1 MTINFNGNNIELNEV
16 EAYSIYS
23 QIVSIYEKEDIHEF
37 IDQYCRDNNLPEG
50 SFDKYLD
57 RVLETYRKLYDND
70 YHRNELIEEAF
81 RIVVIDEKE
90 D

>member
-1 MTINFNGNNIELNEV
+1 MTIYFHGKNIELNEI

-23 QIVSIYEKEDIHEF
+23 QIKSVYEKEDIHEF
-37 IDQYCRDNNLPEG
+37 IDQYCRDNDLPKG
-50 SFDKYLD
+50 SYDKYLD
-57 RVLETYRKLYDND
+57 RVLETYHKLYDND

-81 RIVVIDEKE
+81 GIVVIDAKE